1 MVAPC
6 ALHVM
11 SELFLSFSGFCF
23 QCSHNL
29 IFVVWSPS
37 WASYLDQQSQ
47 TPIRVFVWFFF
58 YFLFLVF
65 FIRHGFMWI
74 GMRLSPFQLGYIYIY
89 IYIYHIGLTLCCH
102 GRSYSMYSNHWL
114 LTTLLQ
120 NNNNNNNFIWNPLGC
135 VWFSENTKEIKNI

>member
-65 FIRHGFMWI
+65 FIRAWI
-74 GMRLSPFQLGYIYIY
+74 YVNWHEAISIPTRIYIY
-89 IYIYHIGLTLCCH
+89 RIGLTLCCH
-102 GRSYSMYSNHWL
+102 GRSYTMYSNHWL
-114 LTTLLQ
+114 LTNLLQ
-120 NNNNNNNFIWNPLGC
+120 NNNNNNFIWNPLGC
-135 VWFSENTKEIKNI
+135 VWFSKNTKEIKKKYKEK